1 MVNWQFDPRMYEENS
16 FSVIPAG
23 DHRVRI
29 EDAVAKQSKAGND
42 MIELTLSVSGHS
54 SKLWHYLV
62 LDHNDVAKTN
72 QRIGSFFDSFGIV
85 DPDVSHF
92 RAWIGKVGA
101 VRVKHETYNSETQAK
116 VAFCLSKANQ
126 TKLPPAQFKGGANVT
141 AGATAG
147 YVPVAVDEDELP
159 FH

>member
-1 MVNWQFDPRMYEENS
+1 MINWSFNPAEYTENS

-42 MIELTLSVSGHS
+42 MIELTLAVSGHS
-54 SKLWHYLV
+54 GKLWHYLV
-62 LDHNDVAKTN
+62 LDRNDVAKTN
-72 QRIGSFFDSFGIV
+72 QRIGAFFDSFGIV

-101 VRVKHETYNSETQAK
+101 VRVKHEEYNSETQAK
-116 VAFCLSKANQ
+116 VAFCLSKNNQ
-126 TKLPPAQFKGGANVT
+126 SKLPPAQFKDAANVT

-147 YVPVAVDEDELP
+147 YAPVADIDELP
-159 FH
+159 FD